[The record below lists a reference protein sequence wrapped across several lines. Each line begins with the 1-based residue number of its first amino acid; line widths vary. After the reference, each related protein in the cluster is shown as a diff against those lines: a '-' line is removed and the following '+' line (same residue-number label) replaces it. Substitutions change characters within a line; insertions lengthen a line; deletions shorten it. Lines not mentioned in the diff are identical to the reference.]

1 MNFKCSLNYAGST
14 EHSPPQLGIPA
25 EVIDARP
32 LYGLTPSGDAHDLL
46 LNNRGFLLTE
56 ATSSVDDWSDA
67 EEVARIYYEEA
78 YHLAQSLLPSF
89 DVAPIHSHTFR
100 NEEIK
105 DHHWIDGIQ
114 YGPCAEFVHND
125 YADTLSAD
133 RTMVERSF
141 PEIMDMPTN
150 KRVVGINIWRS
161 VTEAPLERFPLAVC
175 DRTSIDPDDLIY
187 TMNVNAPKPFN
198 AHYCR
203 PNTTHRWYY
212 YSGMSKN
219 EALVFTTYDS
229 HPEDGMLFKPTL
241 HTAVAIPDSEYL
253 KPRVSVEVRF
263 FAYL

>member
-1 MNFKCSLNYAGST
+1 MNFKGALNYAGVT
-14 EHSPPQLGIPA
+14 ENSPPQLGITA
-25 EVIDARP
+25 QVIDARP
-32 LYGLTPSGDAHDLL
+32 LYGLTPIADAHDLL

-56 ATSSVDDWSDA
+56 APSSVVDWSDA

-78 YHLAQSLLPSF
+78 HLLAQSLLPSF
-89 DVAPIHSHTFR
+89 DVTPIHSHTFR

-105 DHHWIDGIQ
+105 DHHWVDGIQ
-114 YGPCAEFVHND
+114 YGPCVEFVHND

-133 RTMVERSF
+133 RTSVERSF
-141 PEIMDMPTN
+141 LEIMGMPTN
-150 KRVVGINIWRS
+150 KRVIGINIWRS
-161 VTEAPLERFPLAVC
+161 VTESHLERFPLTIC
-175 DRTSIDPDDLIY
+175 DRTSIDPDDLVY
-187 TMNVNAPKPFN
+187 SLNVNAPKPFN

-229 HPEDGMLFKPTL
+229 QPEDGALFRPTL
-241 HTAVAIPDSEYL
+241 HTAVAIPGSEHL